1 MGPTPNPGSPFPRRE
16 GGRGVRYV
24 FGYVLRRLLWMVPVL
39 FFIATIT
46 FFLMHQVP
54 GGPFTN
60 EKTRP
65 PAVEEA
71 LQRKYGLDKP
81 IWVQYRT
88 YLWNLLHGDLGIS
101 TRQSDR
107 PVTKLIAQGMR
118 VTAQLGLLALAVSL
132 GLGVTLGTLAA
143 LNRNGPLDYMSVFF
157 ATAGASMPNFVLAVF
172 LIIIFAVNLHWF
184 DIIGWGEPRK
194 MVLPVISLSALPA
207 AYLARITRASM
218 LEVMGQDYVRT
229 ARSKGLQERVVVLR
243 HIIKNGMIPVLTL
256 LGPISANLITGSFVT
271 ESIYSIPGIGR
282 AFVVSVFDRDYGL
295 IMGTTLFYAFV
306 VVIANLTVDIM
317 YAVVDP
323 RIKYS

>member
-1 MGPTPNPGSPFPRRE
+1 M
-16 GGRGVRYV
+16 
-24 FGYVLRRLLWMVPVL
+24 FGYILRRLLWMIPVL

-46 FFLMHQVP
+46 FFLMHRVP
-54 GGPFTN
+54 GGPFTA
-60 EKTRP
+60 EKSRP
-65 PAVEEA
+65 PAVERA

-81 IWVQYRT
+81 LWVQYRT
-88 YLWNLLHGDLGIS
+88 YMWNLLHGDLGIS

-107 PVTKLIAQGMR
+107 PVTQIISRGIR
-118 VTAQLGLLALAVSL
+118 VTAQLGLLGLVVSVTI
-132 GLGVTLGTLAA
+132 GLVLGTLAA
-143 LNRNGPLDYMSVFF
+143 LNRNGPLDYLSVFF

-218 LEVMGQDYVRT
+218 LEVMSQDYVRT
-229 ARSKGLQERVVVLR
+229 GRAKGLRERTVVIR
-243 HIIKNGMIPVLTL
+243 HILKNGMIPVLTL
-256 LGPISANLITGSFVT
+256 IGPISANLITGSFIT

-306 VVIANLTVDIM
+306 VVLANLVVDIL

-323 RIKYS
+323 RIKYA

>member
-1 MGPTPNPGSPFPRRE
+1 M
-16 GGRGVRYV
+16 
-24 FGYVLRRLLWMVPVL
+24 FGYLLRRFLWMIPVL

-54 GGPFTN
+54 GGPFTA

-81 IWVQYRT
+81 LWVQYRT
-88 YLWNLLHGDLGIS
+88 YLWNLLQGDLGIS

-107 PVTKLIAQGMR
+107 PVTEIIGRGIK
-118 VTAQLGLLALAVSL
+118 TTTQLGLLALVVALSV
-132 GLGVTLGTLAA
+132 GLTLGTLAA
-143 LNRNGPLDYMSVFF
+143 LNRNGPIDYISVFF
-157 ATAGASMPNFVLAVF
+157 ATAGASLPNFVLAVF

-194 MVLPVISLSALPA
+194 MVLPVIALSTLPA
-207 AYLARITRASM
+207 AFLARITRASM
-218 LEVMGQDYVRT
+218 LEVMNQDYVRT
-229 ARSKGLQERVVVLR
+229 ARAKGLRERSVVLQ

-256 LGPISANLITGSFVT
+256 IGPIAANLITGSFIV
-271 ESIYSIPGIGR
+271 ESIYSIPGVGR
-282 AFVVSVFDRDYGL
+282 AFVASVFDRDYGL
-295 IMGTTLFYAFV
+295 IMGTTLFYALV
-306 VVIANLTVDIM
+306 VVIANLLVDIT
-317 YAVVDP
+317 YAIVDP

>member
-1 MGPTPNPGSPFPRRE
+1 M
-16 GGRGVRYV
+16 
-24 FGYVLRRLLWMVPVL
+24 FGYILRRLLWMIPVL

-46 FFLMHQVP
+46 FFLMHRVP
-54 GGPFTN
+54 GGPFSV
-60 EKTRP
+60 EKSRP

-71 LQRKYGLDKP
+71 LRRKYGLDKP
-81 IWVQYRT
+81 LLVQYRT

-107 PVTKLIAQGMR
+107 PVRTIIGEGIR
-118 VTAQLGLLALAVSL
+118 ITAQLGILALILSL
-132 GLGVTLGTLAA
+132 TFGLLLGTLAA
-143 LNRNGPLDYMSVFF
+143 LNRNGPVDYASVFF
-157 ATAGASMPNFVLAVF
+157 ATVGASLPSFVLAVF
-172 LIIIFAVNLHWF
+172 LIIIFAVKLHWF
-184 DIIGWGEPRK
+184 DIVGWGEPRK

-229 ARSKGLQERVVVLR
+229 ARSKGLQERAVVLR
-243 HIIKNGMIPVLTL
+243 HVIKNGMIPVLTL
-256 LGPISANLITGSFVT
+256 IGPIAANLITGSFIT

-306 VVIANLTVDIM
+306 VVLANLLVDIM

-323 RIKYS
+323 RIKFS

>member
-1 MGPTPNPGSPFPRRE
+1 M
-16 GGRGVRYV
+16 
-24 FGYVLRRLLWMVPVL
+24 FGYVLRRLMWMIPVL

-46 FFLMHQVP
+46 FFLMHRVP
-54 GGPFTN
+54 GGPFTS
-60 EKTRP
+60 EKSRP

-71 LQRKYGLDKP
+71 LRRKYGLDKP
-81 IWVQYRT
+81 LFVQYRT
-88 YLWNLLHGDLGIS
+88 YLWNVLHGDLGIS

-107 PVTKLIAQGMR
+107 PVTQIIRDGIR
-118 VTAQLGLLALAVSL
+118 VTAQLGLLAFVVAVGV
-132 GLGVTLGTLAA
+132 GLVLGTLAA
-143 LNRNGPLDYMSVFF
+143 LNRNGPIDYLSVFF
-157 ATAGASMPNFVLAVF
+157 ATAGASLPNFVLAVF

-194 MVLPVISLSALPA
+194 MVLPVIALSTLPA

-218 LEVMGQDYVRT
+218 LEVLGQDYVRT
-229 ARSKGLQERVVVLR
+229 ARAKGLHERSVVLR

-256 LGPISANLITGSFVT
+256 IGPIAANLVTGSFIVET
-271 ESIYSIPGIGR
+271 IYSIPGIGR

-306 VVIANLTVDIM
+306 VVIANLLVDIM

>member
-1 MGPTPNPGSPFPRRE
+1 M
-16 GGRGVRYV
+16 
-24 FGYVLRRLLWMVPVL
+24 FGYILRRLLWIIPVL

-46 FFLMHQVP
+46 FFLMHRVP

-81 IWVQYRT
+81 VWVQYRT
-88 YLWNLLHGDLGIS
+88 YMWNLLHGDLGIS

-107 PVTKLIAQGMR
+107 PVTKIISQGMQ
-118 VTAQLGLLALAVSL
+118 VTAQLGVLALLVAL
-132 GLGVTLGTLAA
+132 GIGLMLGTLAA
-143 LNRNGPLDYMSVFF
+143 LNRNGVLDYLSVFF
-157 ATAGASMPNFVLAVF
+157 ATVGASMPNFVLAVF

-194 MVLPVISLSALPA
+194 MVLPVVSLSALPA

-218 LEVMGQDYVRT
+218 LEVMTQDYVRT
-229 ARSKGLQERVVVLR
+229 ARAKGLRERVVVLR

-256 LGPISANLITGSFVT
+256 IGPISANLITGSFIT

-282 AFVVSVFDRDYGL
+282 AFVASVFDRDYGL
-295 IMGTTLFYAFV
+295 IMGTTLFYTFV
-306 VVIANLTVDIM
+306 VVLANLLVDIM

-323 RIKYS
+323 RIKYG

>member
-1 MGPTPNPGSPFPRRE
+1 ML
-16 GGRGVRYV
+16 
-24 FGYVLRRLLWMVPVL
+24 GYILRRFIWMIPVL

-54 GGPFTN
+54 GGPFTS

-71 LQRKYGLDKP
+71 LQRRYGLDKP
-81 IWVQYRT
+81 LWVQYRT
-88 YLWNLLHGDLGIS
+88 YMWNLVHGDLGIS

-107 PVTKLIAQGMR
+107 PVRQIIGNGFK
-118 VTAQLGLLALAVSL
+118 VTAQLGLLAFVAALVVGMA
-132 GLGVTLGTLAA
+132 LGTMAA
-143 LNRNGPLDYMSVFF
+143 LNRNGPLDYLSVFF

-194 MVLPVISLSALPA
+194 MVLPVISLAALPA

-229 ARSKGLQERVVVLR
+229 ARAKGLAERFVVFR

-256 LGPISANLITGSFVT
+256 IGPISANLITGSFVT

-295 IMGTTLFYAFV
+295 IMGTTIFYAFIV
-306 VVIANLTVDIM
+306 VLANLVVDIL
-317 YAVVDP
+317 YAAVDP
-323 RIKYS
+323 RIKYG

>member
-1 MGPTPNPGSPFPRRE
+1 M
-16 GGRGVRYV
+16 
-24 FGYVLRRLLWMVPVL
+24 FGYILRRLMWMIPVL

-46 FFLMHQVP
+46 FFLMHRVP
-54 GGPFTN
+54 GGPFTS
-60 EKTRP
+60 EKSRP

-71 LQRKYGLDKP
+71 LRRKYGLDKP
-81 IWVQYRT
+81 LFVQYRT
-88 YLWNLLHGDLGIS
+88 YLWNVLHGDLGIS

-107 PVTKLIAQGMR
+107 PVTQIIRDGIR
-118 VTAQLGLLALAVSL
+118 VTAQLGLLAFVVAVGV
-132 GLGVTLGTLAA
+132 GLVLGTLAA
-143 LNRNGPLDYMSVFF
+143 LNRNGPIDYLSVFF
-157 ATAGASMPNFVLAVF
+157 ATAGASLPNFVLAVF

-194 MVLPVISLSALPA
+194 MVLPVIALSTLPA

-218 LEVMGQDYVRT
+218 LEVLGQDYVRT
-229 ARSKGLQERVVVLR
+229 ARAKGLHERSVVLR

-256 LGPISANLITGSFVT
+256 IGPIAANLVTGSFIVET
-271 ESIYSIPGIGR
+271 IYSIPGIGR

-306 VVIANLTVDIM
+306 VVIANLLVDIM

>member
-1 MGPTPNPGSPFPRRE
+1 
-16 GGRGVRYV
+16 
-24 FGYVLRRLLWMVPVL
+24 
-39 FFIATIT
+39 
-46 FFLMHQVP
+46 MHSVP
-54 GGPFTN
+54 GGPFTS
-60 EKTRP
+60 EKSRP
-65 PAVEEA
+65 PSVEAA
-71 LQRKYGLDKP
+71 LQRKYGLDQP
-81 IWVQYRT
+81 LWVQYRT

-107 PVTKLIAQGMR
+107 PVTLLIGRGFR
-118 VTAQLGLLALAVSL
+118 VTAQLGMLALVVSITV
-132 GLGVTLGTLAA
+132 GLTLGTLAA
-143 LNRNGPLDYMSVFF
+143 LNRNGPLDYASVFF

-194 MVLPVISLSALPA
+194 MVLPVISLAALPA

-229 ARSKGLQERVVVLR
+229 SRAKGLKERTVVTR
-243 HIIKNGMIPVLTL
+243 HIIKNGLIPVLTL
-256 LGPISANLITGSFVT
+256 IGPIAAALITGSFIT

-282 AFVVSVFDRDYGL
+282 SFVVSVFDRDYGL

-306 VVIANLTVDIM
+306 VVIANLIVDIL

-323 RIKYS
+323 RIKYG

>member
-1 MGPTPNPGSPFPRRE
+1 M
-16 GGRGVRYV
+16 
-24 FGYVLRRLLWMVPVL
+24 FGYVLRRLLWMIPVL

-54 GGPFTN
+54 GGPFTE
-60 EKTRP
+60 EKSRP

-71 LQRKYGLDKP
+71 LQRRYGLDKP
-81 IWVQYRT
+81 VLVQYRT
-88 YLWNLLHGDLGIS
+88 YMWNLLHGDLGIS

-107 PVTKLIAQGMR
+107 PVTQIIKSGFKITG
-118 VTAQLGLLALAVSL
+118 QLGILSLIVALTV
-132 GLGVTLGTLAA
+132 GITLGTLAA
-143 LNRNGPLDYMSVFF
+143 LNRNGPLDYASVFF
-157 ATAGASMPNFVLAVF
+157 ATVGASMPNFVLAVF

-229 ARSKGLQERVVVLR
+229 ARAKGLTNGTVTLR

-256 LGPISANLITGSFVT
+256 IGPIGANLITGSFVT

-282 AFVVSVFDRDYGL
+282 EFVRSVFDRDYGL
-295 IMGTTLFYAFV
+295 IMGTTIFYTFIV
-306 VVIANLTVDIM
+306 VMANLLVDIM